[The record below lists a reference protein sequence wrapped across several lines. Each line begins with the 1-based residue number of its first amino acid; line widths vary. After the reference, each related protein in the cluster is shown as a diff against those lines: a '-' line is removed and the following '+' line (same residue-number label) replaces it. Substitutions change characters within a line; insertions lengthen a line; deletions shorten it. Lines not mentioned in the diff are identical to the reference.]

1 MKRVAV
7 IILILLANTMAVI
20 SQTSSSVSFDVAGLD
35 PFSNP
40 TDREVR
46 QVLGQPTQ
54 YSVSEDEL
62 GGVREYRYGSQEKY
76 DFFRYDAYSE
86 SFEFEL
92 VTPAYSLFNG
102 RIKVG
107 SPVSAFSNLEGGL
120 LQKQSQNLYHFY
132 PLGVITETYLEIRT
146 DDNGLMIIKILF
158 SPPS

>member
-1 MKRVAV
+1 MKTIIFAV
-7 IILILLANTMAVI
+7 LILLLNTTTVI
-20 SQTSSSVSFDVAGLD
+20 SQTGKSVSFDVAGLD

-46 QVLGQPTQ
+46 QALGQPSQ

-76 DFFRYDAYSE
+76 DLFRYNAYGE
-86 SFEFEL
+86 TFEFEL

-107 SPVSAFSNLEGGL
+107 GPVAGFSNLGGGL
-120 LQKQSQNLYHFY
+120 LQKEAQNLYYFY
-132 PLGVITETYLEIRT
+132 PLGIETETFLEIRT
-146 DDNGLMIIKILF
+146 DSVGVILKILF
-158 SPPS
+158 FPPS

>member
-1 MKRVAV
+1 MKA
-7 IILILLANTMAVI
+7 IIFTMLILLLNMTTVM
-20 SQTSSSVSFDVAGLD
+20 SQTGSSVSFDVAGLD

-46 QVLGQPTQ
+46 QALGQPTQ

-107 SPVSAFSNLEGGL
+107 SPVSAFSNLGGGL
-120 LQKQSQNLYHFY
+120 LQKQSQNLYRFY
-132 PLGVITETYLEIRT
+132 PLGVITETYLEIRS
-146 DDNGLMIIKILF
+146 DDKGLIIKILF
-158 SPPS
+158 FPPS